1 MVSFSN
7 LSEKLITPLISI
19 ADTDSKELRKV
30 LQDRTDK
37 LLAEKA
43 KLEERRKKCS
53 PDLKH

>member
-19 ADTDSKELRKV
+19 ADTDSKEWRKV